1 MAPMLTYPTIDPIA
15 LQLGPLSIHWYGLTY
30 LVGILGGWALGHA
43 RARRPDVP
51 LSPEQVGDLTTYIAL
66 GVILGGRLGYVLF
79 YDLPRVLGDPLALL
93 RIWEGGMS
101 FHGGLIGVILAM
113 IWYGNRL
120 GCGFWRLADFVA
132 PLVPLGLGA
141 GRIGNFINGE
151 LGSPHRPALGH
162 GVSPCRPAAAP
173 SLAAL

>member
-101 FHGGLIGVILAM
+101 FHGGLS
-113 IWYGNRL
+113 
-120 GCGFWRLADFVA
+120 
-132 PLVPLGLGA
+132 
-141 GRIGNFINGE
+141 
-151 LGSPHRPALGH
+151 GSSSR
-162 GVSPCRPAAAP
+162 
-173 SLAAL
+173 